1 MICSE
6 NEPATK
12 YSLLLFTFT
21 ETMGLVSASKD
32 WARLPTSC
40 VGGRSRFRRS
50 KRGAGRT
57 MGLNSATYVLQ
68 H

>member
-1 MICSE
+1 MTCSE

-12 YSLLLFTFT
+12 YSLLLFTST

-40 VGGRSRFRRS
+40 VGEEVVFAAA
-50 KRGAGRT
+50 RGGPVERW
-57 MGLNSATYVLQ
+57 V
-68 H
+68 